1 MNAAN
6 KQFRRP
12 RLPLYM
18 KKRRNW
24 QPVALALIMVMLIAS
39 GVLYYTASRH
49 HTSSSI
55 LETGRQY
62 TVYQCPY
69 GERKTITLAD
79 STTVLLNSRSSL
91 YVPADYPKSG
101 RNVILDG
108 EAFFRVHNMGN
119 EAFVLTTDKLKTV
132 SAEGTFR
139 MRSLEK
145 QSGATFY
152 LLSGAALVTKSYH
165 STTDNQPENLLGGEM
180 ILANKDIDLMEKET
194 FPLAEQQDC
203 LEGKLVFNNTP
214 VHTVFKK
221 IEDWFGVE
229 MVVQGR
235 DTPPQGISGV
245 FHSDSLQDML
255 KALGDSVDFSYRI
268 TREKV
273 VIRF

>member
-24 QPVALALIMVMLIAS
+24 QPVAAALIVAMLLAS
-39 GVLYYTASRH
+39 GILYYTAGRH
-49 HTSSSI
+49 HKSSSI
-55 LETGRQY
+55 LQTGQQY
-62 TVYQCPY
+62 TIFQCPY

-79 STTVLLNSRSSL
+79 STTVLLNSRSNL
-91 YVPADYPKSG
+91 YVPANYPKSG

-108 EAFFRVHNMGN
+108 EAFFRVHNQGN
-119 EAFVLTTDKLKTV
+119 EAFVLTTDKLKAITI
-132 SAEGTFR
+132 EGTFR

-152 LLSGAALVTKSYH
+152 LLNGAALVTKSYH
-165 STTDNQPENLLGGEM
+165 STTDNQPENLLSGEM

-214 VHTVFKK
+214 VQTVFKK

-229 MVVQGR
+229 MELRGS
-235 DTPPQGISGV
+235 DTPLNGISGE
-245 FHSDSLQDML
+245 FHNGSLQEML
-255 KALGDSVDFSYRI
+255 AALGDSVGFSYRI

-273 VIRF
+273 VIKF

>member
-24 QPVALALIMVMLIAS
+24 QPVAAALIVAMLLAS
-39 GVLYYTASRH
+39 GILYYTAGRH
-49 HTSSSI
+49 HKSSSI
-55 LETGRQY
+55 LQTGQQY
-62 TVYQCPY
+62 TIFQCPY

-79 STTVLLNSRSSL
+79 STTVLLNSRSNL
-91 YVPADYPKSG
+91 YVPANYPKSG

-108 EAFFRVHNMGN
+108 EAFFRVHNHGN
-119 EAFVLTTDKLKTV
+119 EAFVLTTDKLKAITI
-132 SAEGTFR
+132 EGTFR

-152 LLSGAALVTKSYH
+152 LLNGAALVTKSYH
-165 STTDNQPENLLGGEM
+165 STTDNQPENLLSGEM

-214 VHTVFKK
+214 VQTVFKK

-229 MVVQGR
+229 MELRGR
-235 DTPPQGISGV
+235 DTPLNGISGE
-245 FHSDSLQDML
+245 FHNGSLQEML
-255 KALGDSVDFSYRI
+255 AALGDSIGFSYRI

-273 VIRF
+273 VIKF

>member
-1 MNAAN
+1 
-6 KQFRRP
+6 
-12 RLPLYM
+12 M

-24 QPVALALIMVMLIAS
+24 QPVAAALIVVMLLAS
-39 GVLYYTASRH
+39 GILYYMAGRH

-55 LETGRQY
+55 LQTGQQY
-62 TVYQCPY
+62 TIFQCPY

-79 STTVLLNSRSSL
+79 STMVLLNSRSNL
-91 YVPADYPKSG
+91 YVPVNFPKTG

-108 EAFFRVHNMGN
+108 EAFFQVHNQGN
-119 EAFVLTTDKLKTV
+119 EAFVLTTDKLKAVTI
-132 SAEGTFR
+132 EGTFR

-152 LLSGAALVTKSYH
+152 LLGGAALVTKSYH
-165 STTDNQPENLLGGEM
+165 STTDNQPENLLSGEM

-214 VHTVFKK
+214 VQAVFKK

-229 MVVQGR
+229 MELRGN
-235 DTPPQGISGV
+235 DTPPKGVSGE
-245 FHSDSLQDML
+245 FHNGSLQEML
-255 KALGDSVDFSYRI
+255 AALGDSVGFSYRI

-273 VIRF
+273 VIKF

>member
-1 MNAAN
+1 MSAAN

-62 TVYQCPY
+62 TIYQCPY

-91 YVPADYPKSG
+91 YVPAGYPGSG

-108 EAFFRVHNMGN
+108 EAFFRVHNGGN
-119 EAFVLTTDKLKTV
+119 EAFVLTTDKLKAI

-139 MRSLEK
+139 MRSLER

-229 MVVQGR
+229 MELQGR

-255 KALGDSVDFSYRI
+255 KALGDSVGFSYRI

-273 VIRF
+273 VIKF